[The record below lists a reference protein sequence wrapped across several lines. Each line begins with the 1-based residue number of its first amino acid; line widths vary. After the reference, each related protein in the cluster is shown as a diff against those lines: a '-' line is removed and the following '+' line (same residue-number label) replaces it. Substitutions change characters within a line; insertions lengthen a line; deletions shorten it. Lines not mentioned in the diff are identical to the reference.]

1 LPFDPAHTNR
11 VKGFSHGFINVQASP
26 LKNTTPTSAKRRPW
40 YKVWRDIH
48 LYLGLTIGAVF
59 VLAGLTGSL
68 LVFYV
73 ELDEVLNPEL
83 HVTEQQTQQP
93 LQSYEAIYQA
103 LKQAHS
109 ERSGAWR
116 LEIPRNSQAM
126 LMARYYKAKEKEHVH
141 FAPLMAWVNPYT
153 GEVVSSRFWGDY
165 VMTWIY
171 DLHYEL
177 LLDKTGKI
185 IMGIIGIFLLVSVV
199 IGVYL
204 WWPKSGKF
212 KSALTFKAKASKERF
227 HYDLH
232 NVSGIYSLVF
242 LGLLLISGA
251 ILELPDYFNPLLNK
265 LSPLHKGDDF
275 QSTVPHTGQTRIT
288 VDEAVKLAAQNYPN
302 AKLRW
307 IETPSNAEDSYNF
320 RFYQKGEPSQRFP
333 KSIVWVDQYNGK
345 VLAKRDP
352 AEQSSGDVFLSWM
365 HPLHSGEIAGM
376 TGRVIVVI
384 SGFIP
389 AILFYTGFVRWR
401 QKCKAKQRKQLA
413 NTITK

>member
-1 LPFDPAHTNR
+1 M
-11 VKGFSHGFINVQASP
+11 VKGFYHRFLNVQVSSSN
-26 LKNTTPTSAKRRPW
+26 KSTPTLAKRRHW

-83 HVTEQQTQQP
+83 HITEQQTKQP

-103 LKQAHS
+103 LKQAHP

-126 LMARYYKAKEKEHVH
+126 LMARYYKVKEKEHVH

-153 GEVVSSRFWGDY
+153 AEVVSSRFWGDY

-212 KSALTFKAKASKERF
+212 KTALTFKANASKERF

-232 NVSGIYSLVF
+232 NVSGIYGLIF

-265 LSPLHKGDDF
+265 LSPLYKGDDF
-275 QSTVPHTGQTRIT
+275 QSVATYVDQTRVT
-288 VDEAVKLAAQNYPN
+288 VDEAVNHAAKNYPN
-302 AKLRW
+302 AQLRW
-307 IETPSNAEDSYNF
+307 IETPSNSQDSYNF
-320 RFYQKGEPSQRFP
+320 RFYQEGEPSQRFP
-333 KSIVWVDQYNGK
+333 KSIVCIDQYDGK
-345 VLAKRDP
+345 MLAVRDP
-352 AEQSSGDVFLSWM
+352 SEQSSGDVFLSWM
-365 HPLHSGEIAGM
+365 HPLHSGEIAGL
-376 TGRVIVVI
+376 TGRIIVVLC
-384 SGFIP
+384 GFIP
-389 AILFYTGFVRWR
+389 GILYYTGFIRWQ
-401 QKCKAKQRKQLA
+401 QKREAKRLRNKR
-413 NTITK
+413 II